1 MRKLLVTLCVLG
13 ALLVGVDRVGLV
25 LAERAVATQA
35 RTAGGLATAP
45 DVVIAGFP
53 FLTQVLRGSFDDVRV
68 SAHDVQRGA
77 VRLTSLVAELHDV
90 ALPLGDAVR
99 GQVTAVPVSGITAT
113 ALLSYAD
120 LAAAQGRGLVLTAA
134 GAGLVRVTGQVTVL
148 GRSVSGSAVSS
159 VRLDG
164 RSIVVTAQRIEVG
177 GMSVGT
183 AGFGGRLDLRV
194 AIGSLPYGLVLTGLT
209 ADAAGVT
216 LTARSGPT
224 ILR

>member
-1 MRKLLVTLCVLG
+1 MTKLIVTLGVLA
-13 ALLVGVDRVGLV
+13 ALLVGVDRVALV
-25 LAERAVATQA
+25 LVERAVATQA
-35 RTAGGLATAP
+35 ATSGGLATAP
-45 DVVIAGFP
+45 DVTIAGFP

-68 SAHDVQRGA
+68 SASDVRRGQ

-90 ALPLGDAVR
+90 QVPLGDAVR
-99 GQVTAVPVSGITAT
+99 GQVSAAPVSGITAT
-113 ALLSYAD
+113 ALLGYAD
-120 LAAAQGRGLVLTAA
+120 LAAASGRDLALTSA

-164 RSIVVTAQRIEVG
+164 RTVVVTAQRIEVG
-177 GMSVGT
+177 GATVAT

-194 AIGSLPYGLVLTGLT
+194 PIASLPYDLVLTGLT
-209 ADAAGVT
+209 AGAAGVT

-224 ILR
+224 VLR